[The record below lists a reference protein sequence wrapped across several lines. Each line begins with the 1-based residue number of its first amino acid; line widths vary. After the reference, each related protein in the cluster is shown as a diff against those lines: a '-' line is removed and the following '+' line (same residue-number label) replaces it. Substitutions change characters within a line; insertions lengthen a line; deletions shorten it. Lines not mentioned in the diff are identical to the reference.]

1 MIAMREWML
10 PLICSAIVVVIQIVF
25 APILTIFAVVPSF
38 IVPFVLVLSVL
49 RRPDSTYGYAFVL
62 GLIAD
67 LLSQTPVGLT
77 SLLLLAITFVLSRAF
92 EVLDDT
98 SITMP
103 LIAFAA
109 ALFAFELVFMIV
121 LMIMGYQ
128 GGFIELFLQRALPA
142 TVINVIIAAL
152 LFVIMRRLPLAQQVN
167 DAWRVSSTGR
177 FH

>member
-98 SITMP
+98 NITMP

-167 DAWRVSSTGR
+167 DAWKVSSTGR